1 MDSIKNLQENLAKDL
16 VKFEESSLT
25 EEQLKEIE
33 KIYHDVYL
41 KLHNVNKE
49 Q

>member
-1 MDSIKNLQENLAKDL
+1 MDSIKHLQENLAKDL

-33 KIYHDVYL
+33 KIYYDVYL
-41 KLHNVNKE
+41 KLHNVDKD
-49 Q
+49 